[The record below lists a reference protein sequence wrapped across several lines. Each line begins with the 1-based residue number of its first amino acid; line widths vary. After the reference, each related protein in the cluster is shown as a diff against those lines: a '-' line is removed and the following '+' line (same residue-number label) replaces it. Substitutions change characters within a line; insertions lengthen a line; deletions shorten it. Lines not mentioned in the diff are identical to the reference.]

1 MISFGLDWDGT
12 FTEDP
17 DLWRVFVSIAKQR
30 GHMVTIVTA
39 RTGDK
44 SDDVRAEAKSLG
56 IDAIFTSGQPKIE
69 AADKAGLLVNVW
81 IDDMPGLLFKNVEY

>member
-1 MISFGLDWDGT
+1 VISFGLDWDGT

-17 DLWRVFVSIAKQR
+17 DLWRSFVCNAKAR

-39 RTGDK
+39 RHGEK
-44 SDDVRAEAKSLG
+44 SDEVKAEARSLG
-56 IDAIFTSGQPKIE
+56 IDVIFTAGQPKIE

-81 IDDMPGLLFKNVEY
+81 IDDMPGLLFKEVVY